1 VGAPGSLFVAELLI
15 RLLRARQTCVAV
27 GLQPLPRSGG
37 ATKTFRLKN
46 VVDVF
51 ASVIRLFWQLRLR
64 PAGART
70 HGPDVGVEDDRA
82 LHSRRSRSG
91 AA

>member
-1 VGAPGSLFVAELLI
+1 MGAPGSLFVAELLI
-15 RLLRARQTCVAV
+15 RLLRACQTCVAV

-51 ASVIRLFWQLRLR
+51 ASVIRLFWLLRLR
-64 PAGART
+64 PAGARA